1 MVPGLS
7 PNVLPLVNTM
17 SGYFCLLVEDSPMM
31 RQLLAFALYRIKGL
45 TVVESDDGV
54 DALRKL
60 SKGRFDII
68 VTDINMPLLDGLKLV
83 QRVRSDP
90 VHKDTPI
97 VVVTTDS
104 ASDDKD
110 RAFELGANA
119 YITKPIQAS
128 QVIAT
133 IRQLLGIS

>member
-1 MVPGLS
+1 
-7 PNVLPLVNTM
+7 M
-17 SGYFCLLVEDSPMM
+17 SGYSCLLVEDSPMM

-60 SKGRFDII
+60 SKERFDII

-83 QRVRSDP
+83 QRVRTDP

-97 VVVTTDS
+97 VVVTTDN
-104 ASDDKD
+104 ATDDKN

-128 QVIAT
+128 QVIST
-133 IRQLLGIS
+133 IRQLLGIP

>member
-1 MVPGLS
+1 M
-7 PNVLPLVNTM
+7 NTM

>member
-1 MVPGLS
+1 
-7 PNVLPLVNTM
+7 M

-60 SKGRFDII
+60 SKGKFDII

>member
-60 SKGRFDII
+60 SKTKFDII
-68 VTDINMPLLDGLKLV
+68 ITDINMPLMDGLKLV

-97 VVVTTDS
+97 VVVTTDG
-104 ASDDKD
+104 ASEDKD

-128 QVIAT
+128 QVIST

>member
-1 MVPGLS
+1 
-7 PNVLPLVNTM
+7 
-17 SGYFCLLVEDSPMM
+17 MM

-60 SKGRFDII
+60 SKTRFDII

-97 VVVTTDS
+97 VVVTTDN